1 VCGSGLNVLCIY
13 KIFRFNSFFFIMF
26 SLRENA
32 SSRKLNII
40 HNQRLL
46 IMTKIS
52 KCYRV
57 TLIKRK
63 VIKFVITK
71 KKYKLY

>member
-1 VCGSGLNVLCIY
+1 
-13 KIFRFNSFFFIMF
+13 
-26 SLRENA
+26 
-32 SSRKLNII
+32 
-40 HNQRLL
+40 
-46 IMTKIS
+46 MTKIS

-71 KKYKLY
+71 KKYKYDIWYDRMR